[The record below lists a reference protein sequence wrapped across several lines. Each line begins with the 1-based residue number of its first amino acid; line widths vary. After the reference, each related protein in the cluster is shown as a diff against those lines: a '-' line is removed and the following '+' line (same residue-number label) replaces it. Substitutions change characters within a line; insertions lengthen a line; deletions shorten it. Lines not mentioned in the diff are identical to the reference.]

1 MRSAAIRIGKEQGV
15 LRLSNIII
23 LDLSLPDMA
32 RFDNSHSWT
41 KSKKLSYWLEL
52 LQPADEE
59 PEFQETLEAVDELNL
74 DD

>member
-1 MRSAAIRIGKEQGV
+1 MTM
-15 LRLSNIII
+15 LRNRL
-23 LDLSLPDMA
+23 LYLYSLLDMA